1 MVRMRF
7 AAQALDELRK
17 LDPETPV
24 TLRFIKQLMRTGAI
38 PSVPMG
44 NGNRRL
50 LNFDALVAYL
60 ENPPA
65 EPVRS
70 RLHRVFDALT
80 SGGGANAWR
89 TSLLLSR
96 AGISGIPVFR
106 RVYMSCTDYCTLSRN
121 NGVCYAEIR
130 FLSNRLNRKTETISR
145 DLKVLEDYGLI
156 ARNVDNESG
165 KRYIKV
171 IDQTVIGIDHMVNGV
186 DRNGQGGL
194 AHMVKEY

>member
-38 PSVPMG
+38 PSVPVG

-65 EPVRS
+65 APVQAAR
-70 RLHRVFDALT
+70 D
-80 SGGGANAWR
+80 
-89 TSLLLSR
+89 R
-96 AGISGIPVFR
+96 AMAR
-106 RVYMSCTDYCTLSRN
+106 DRARD
-121 NGVCYAEIR
+121 
-130 FLSNRLNRKTETISR
+130 KTFFM
-145 DLKVLEDYGLI
+145 VLI
-156 ARNVDNESG
+156 FF
-165 KRYIKV
+165 
-171 IDQTVIGIDHMVNGV
+171 MV
-186 DRNGQGGL
+186 
-194 AHMVKEY
+194 

>member
-38 PSVPMG
+38 PSVPVG

-65 EPVRS
+65 EPAQQAAPSIR
-70 RLHRVFDALT
+70 R
-80 SGGGANAWR
+80 
-89 TSLLLSR
+89 
-96 AGISGIPVFR
+96 IPER
-106 RVYMSCTDYCTLSRN
+106 
-121 NGVCYAEIR
+121 G
-130 FLSNRLNRKTETISR
+130 
-145 DLKVLEDYGLI
+145 
-156 ARNVDNESG
+156 
-165 KRYIKV
+165 
-171 IDQTVIGIDHMVNGV
+171 
-186 DRNGQGGL
+186 
-194 AHMVKEY
+194 

>member
-38 PSVPMG
+38 PSVPVG

-65 EPVRS
+65 EPVQQAAPS
-70 RLHRVFDALT
+70 
-80 SGGGANAWR
+80 
-89 TSLLLSR
+89 
-96 AGISGIPVFR
+96 IR
-106 RVYMSCTDYCTLSRN
+106 R
-121 NGVCYAEIR
+121 
-130 FLSNRLNRKTETISR
+130 
-145 DLKVLEDYGLI
+145 
-156 ARNVDNESG
+156 
-165 KRYIKV
+165 
-171 IDQTVIGIDHMVNGV
+171 IDERG
-186 DRNGQGGL
+186 RC
-194 AHMVKEY
+194 

>member
-17 LDPETPV
+17 LDPKTPV

-38 PSVPMG
+38 PSVPVG

-60 ENPPA
+60 ENPPS
-65 EPVRS
+65 RYS

-89 TSLLLSR
+89 TSLLLSPS
-96 AGISGIPVFR
+96 GCIGIPVFR
-106 RVYMSCTDYCTLSRN
+106 RVYMSCTDYCTHSRATMAY
-121 NGVCYAEIR
+121 VMREIR
-130 FLSNRLNRKTETISR
+130 FYRT
-145 DLKVLEDYGLI
+145 
-156 ARNVDNESG
+156 A
-165 KRYIKV
+165 
-171 IDQTVIGIDHMVNGV
+171 
-186 DRNGQGGL
+186 
-194 AHMVKEY
+194 

>member
-38 PSVPMG
+38 PSVPVG

-65 EPVRS
+65 VP
-70 RLHRVFDALT
+70 
-80 SGGGANAWR
+80 
-89 TSLLLSR
+89 
-96 AGISGIPVFR
+96 GIRRIPER
-106 RVYMSCTDYCTLSRN
+106 
-121 NGVCYAEIR
+121 G
-130 FLSNRLNRKTETISR
+130 
-145 DLKVLEDYGLI
+145 
-156 ARNVDNESG
+156 
-165 KRYIKV
+165 
-171 IDQTVIGIDHMVNGV
+171 
-186 DRNGQGGL
+186 
-194 AHMVKEY
+194 